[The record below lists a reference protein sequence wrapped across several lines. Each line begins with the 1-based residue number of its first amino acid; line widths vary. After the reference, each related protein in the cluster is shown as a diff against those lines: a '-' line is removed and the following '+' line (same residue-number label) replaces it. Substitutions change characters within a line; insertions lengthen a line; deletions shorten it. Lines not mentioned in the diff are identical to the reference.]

1 MTQHAPIEINVREQ
15 NGVHIF
21 DVHGRL
27 TIGDSS
33 DQLTAALSSILQN
46 GARKVVID
54 LNGVPQIDSS
64 GISSLVRM
72 SVSLGREGGS
82 LHLICKPGRV
92 RDALTV
98 TRLVEAIPTF
108 DTLAGSVDPRS
119 VFAGSIIWVF
129 LSTHA
134 KAIEIRDC
142 GHRRLCMSSN
152 QGRCQ
157 SLDSILHATD
167 KTNLEIL
174 ATYTAHKIRH
184 AGRTEKEPRVLVID
198 FFLGLTAQAIKAVQN
213 WDGTSVSV
221 AIPGRNQLWH
231 VLKMVRN

>member
-33 DQLTAALSSILQN
+33 DQLTSALTSILQN

-72 SVSLGREGGS
+72 SVSLGREGGT
-82 LHLICKPGRV
+82 LHLVCKPGRV

-108 DTLAGSVDPRS
+108 DSLAAASKFS
-119 VFAGSIIWVF
+119 
-129 LSTHA
+129 
-134 KAIEIRDC
+134 
-142 GHRRLCMSSN
+142 
-152 QGRCQ
+152 
-157 SLDSILHATD
+157 
-167 KTNLEIL
+167 
-174 ATYTAHKIRH
+174 
-184 AGRTEKEPRVLVID
+184 
-198 FFLGLTAQAIKAVQN
+198 
-213 WDGTSVSV
+213 
-221 AIPGRNQLWH
+221 
-231 VLKMVRN
+231 